1 MIEINDQ
8 YDFFK
13 NVKIDDDGNLLVK
26 IVGFTG
32 GTSGG
37 TISGDYLPLSGG
49 TVTGPTN
56 FLSNLSATTFYGD
69 GSNLINVSV
78 GNIDGGTA
86 FSIPIDLGVNGGGA

>member
-1 MIEINDQ
+1 MEINNQ
-8 YDFFK
+8 YDFFQ
-13 NVKIDDDGNLLVK
+13 NVQLDADGNLLVS
-26 IVGFTG
+26 IVNFTG

-37 TISGDYLPLSGG
+37 TLSGNYLPLSGG

-56 FLSNLSATTFYGD
+56 FTSNLSATTFYGD
-69 GSNLINVSV
+69 GSNLTNLSV